1 MKYILYQANL
11 LLISLISLVS
21 FVSCSSN
28 DAEKR
33 VEIAKIIEGRNAKDL
48 LNDLYIG
55 SDGNVEALARMLGA
69 TPSSINRIRNGETKA
84 TEDFEKRIKDVS
96 IYYSQN
102 GQSFSKLRSPIDA
115 EWKWYDSILNFPF
128 HHPWIF
134 WIGNALLII
143 LGFVAGAN
151 NAEGVAIIIGIITI
165 GQLIAGLVAWITSL
179 LLSPDALVDTYID
192 TINPVIEQL
201 L

>member
-102 GQSFSKLRSPIDA
+102 GQSFSKLRSTIDA
-115 EWKWYDSILNFPF
+115 EWKWYDSILNFPS
-128 HHPWIF
+128 HYPWIF

-143 LGFVAGAN
+143 LGVIAGAN
-151 NAEGVAIIIGIITI
+151 QAEGVAVIIGIITI
-165 GQLIAGLVAWITSL
+165 AQLILGLVAWIVSL
-179 LLSPDALVDTYID
+179 LLSPDALVDSYID

>member
-102 GQSFSKLRSPIDA
+102 GQSFSKLRSTIDT
-115 EWKWYDSILNFPF
+115 EWK
-128 HHPWIF
+128 
-134 WIGNALLII
+134 
-143 LGFVAGAN
+143 
-151 NAEGVAIIIGIITI
+151 
-165 GQLIAGLVAWITSL
+165 
-179 LLSPDALVDTYID
+179 
-192 TINPVIEQL
+192 
-201 L
+201 

>member
-69 TPSSINRIRNGETKA
+69 TPSSINRIRNGETNA

-102 GQSFSKLRSPIDA
+102 GQSFSKLRSTIDT
-115 EWKWYDSILNFPF
+115 EWKWYDTILNFPF

-143 LGFVAGAN
+143 LGFIAGAN